1 MLGVQIQHCKTSGN
15 DICRNIQECYAMA
28 LFGLGD
34 PALAINHLGQGMYIY
49 LQVRLSF
56 LVDKTAE
63 DLIAHKSYWLY
74 VIILQLLHLMTS
86 LAHDT

>member
-1 MLGVQIQHCKTSGN
+1 
-15 DICRNIQECYAMA
+15 MA

-34 PALAINHLGQGMYIY
+34 PALAINHLVQGMYIY

-56 LVDKTAE
+56 LVDNTAE